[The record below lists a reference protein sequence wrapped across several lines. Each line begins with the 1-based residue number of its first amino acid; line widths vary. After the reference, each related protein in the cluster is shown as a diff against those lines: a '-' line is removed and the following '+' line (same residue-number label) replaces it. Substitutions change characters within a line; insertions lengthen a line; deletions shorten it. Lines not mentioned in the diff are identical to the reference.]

1 MPIVQSDGCPINYEV
16 EGQQN
21 APVLILSNSIATNLH
36 MWDEQAPMFAKQF
49 RVVRYDRRGHGK
61 SGAPKGPYTLEM
73 LSRDSLAVADA
84 VGAKKFNWCGLSLGG
99 MVGQW
104 LGANAPDRLNK
115 LVITN
120 TNFFYAEKQPWDDR
134 IKLVTEKGMIALAD
148 PMMERWFTPETR
160 TRSPQ
165 KVARVRAM
173 LTATSVDGFVGCCQ
187 AIREMD
193 FRESNKSIAVPTLV
207 MVGAKDNAT
216 LPAYGEEMVKQ
227 MKNAKLATIPDA
239 AHISNVEQP
248 KIYADTVIRFLSQA

>member
-1 MPIVQSDGCPINYEV
+1 MPTVQSADCAINYEV
-16 EGQQN
+16 EGPQS

-36 MWDEQAPMFAKQF
+36 VWDDQVPALSKQF
-49 RVVRYDRRGHGK
+49 RLVRYDRRGHGK
-61 SGAPKGPYTLEM
+61 SGAPKGPYTMEM

-104 LGANAPDRLNK
+104 LGANAPERLNR
-115 LVITN
+115 LVISN

-134 IKLVTEKGMIALAD
+134 IKLVTEKGMEALAT

-160 TRSPQ
+160 TRSPE

-187 AIREMD
+187 AIRAMD
-193 FRESNKSIAVPTLV
+193 FRETNKQNSVPTLV

-248 KIYADTVIRFLSQA
+248 KIYADTVIRFLTQ

>member
-1 MPIVQSDGCPINYEV
+1 MPTAQSDGATINYEI
-16 EGQQN
+16 EGPQN

-36 MWDEQAPMFAKQF
+36 MWDEQAPMFSKQF

-61 SGAPKGPYTLEM
+61 SSAPKGPYTMEL
-73 LSRDSLAVADA
+73 LSRDALAVADA
-84 VGAKKFNWCGLSLGG
+84 VGATKFNWCGLSLGG

-104 LGANAPDRLNK
+104 LGANAPERLNK
-115 LVITN
+115 LVISN
-120 TNFFYAEKQPWDDR
+120 TNFYYTEKQPWDDR
-134 IKLVTEKGMIALAD
+134 IKLVTEKGMTALAD

-160 TRSPQ
+160 ARSPE

-173 LTATSVDGFVGCCQ
+173 LTATPVDGFVGCCQ

-193 FRESNKSIAVPTLV
+193 FRESNKNIAVPTLV

-216 LPAYGEEMVKQ
+216 LPAFGEAMVAQIKGS
-227 MKNAKLATIPDA
+227 KLATIPDA

-248 KIYADTVIRFLSQA
+248 KIYADTVIRFLNS